1 MPRKPS
7 FQSHEKGALGLNSHL
22 VVAVVGVELPEAGG
36 SHNAETLMLGQIRK
50 SLSDH
55 EVILIEPR
63 KTHARPFEDFKRL
76 CGFLRSLY
84 VLWKSNPVVWAL
96 TRRFSWIPTS
106 KFEKDLIRKGVDLV
120 FFVGPYGRAIEL
132 RRIPFIATIWD
143 LGHRDLPE
151 LPEMAGNREF
161 ELREWA
167 IRNIATK
174 AAAIVVDSE
183 VTKAKLKTNYGI
195 VDSKIHS
202 LPFAPRSVGMPLKG
216 DRESFALYPA
226 HYWSHKNHIVL
237 FKAMAQLLSENKK
250 PRQLKLTGQDR
261 GNLTFL
267 MEKTKE
273 LGLSS
278 YVEFLGFIPKPELHT
293 LYQQAAIVVM
303 PSLLGP
309 TNLPPLESLLRGC
322 PVAVTPGARAN
333 LGNWPGVIE
342 LEGSDIRG
350 WSTLFDE
357 SVEMP
362 VVDISLVQSHLSKL
376 EASNIESLN
385 SLFMSFKLIKDTY
398 S

>member
-1 MPRKPS
+1 MPKKPS
-7 FQSHEKGALGLNSHL
+7 FQSHGKGALMLNSNL

-63 KTHARPFEDFKRL
+63 KIHVRPIEDFKRF

-106 KFEKDLIRKGVDLV
+106 KFEKGLIRKGVDLV
-120 FFVGPYGRAIEL
+120 FFVGPYGRAVEL
-132 RRIPFIATIWD
+132 KRIPFIATIWD

-195 VDSKIHS
+195 MDSKIHS
-202 LPFAPRSVGMPLKG
+202 LPFAPRLAGMPLKG
-216 DRESFALYPA
+216 DRDSFALYPA

-237 FKAMAQLLSENKK
+237 FKAMAKLLSENKK
-250 PRQLKLTGQDR
+250 PRKLKLTGQDR

-273 LGLSS
+273 LGLSN
-278 YVEFLGFIPKPELHT
+278 YVEFLGFIPKSELHT
-293 LYQQAAIVVM
+293 LYQRAAIVVM

-309 TNLPPLESLLRGC
+309 TNLPPLESLLMGC

-333 LGNWPGVIE
+333 LGNWQGVLE
-342 LEGSDIRG
+342 LEGSDIHG
-350 WSTLFDE
+350 WSSLFDE
-357 SVEMP
+357 SVELP
-362 VVDISLVQSHLSKL
+362 VVDISLIQSHLSKL
-376 EASNIESLN
+376 ETSNIESLN
-385 SLFMSFKLIKDTY
+385 SLFVSIKLMKDTY

>member
-7 FQSHEKGALGLNSHL
+7 FQSHKKGELVLNSHL

-63 KTHARPFEDFKRL
+63 KTHARLFVDFKRL

-84 VLWKSNPVVWAL
+84 VLWKFNPVVWAL

-120 FFVGPYGRAIEL
+120 FFVGPYGRAMEL
-132 RRIPFIATIWD
+132 KRIPFIATIWD

-357 SVEMP
+357 SVAMP
-362 VVDISLVQSHLSKL
+362 VVDTSLIQSHLSKL

-385 SLFMSFKLIKDTY
+385 SLFLSFKLMKDTY

>member
-1 MPRKPS
+1 V
-7 FQSHEKGALGLNSHL
+7 LNSHL

-36 SHNAETLMLGQIRK
+36 AHNAETLMLGQIRK

-55 EVILIEPR
+55 EIIIIEPR
-63 KTHARPFEDFKRL
+63 KTYARPFEDIKRL

-84 VLWKSNPVVWAL
+84 ALWKSNPVVWAL
-96 TRRFSWIPTS
+96 AQRFSWIPTS
-106 KFEKDLIRKGVDLV
+106 KFERDLIQKGVDLV
-120 FFVGPYGRAIEL
+120 FFVGPYSRAIEL
-132 RRIPFIATIWD
+132 KRIPFIVTIWD

-151 LPEMAGNREF
+151 LPEMAENREF

-167 IRNIATK
+167 IRNIAKK
-174 AAAIVVDSE
+174 AAALVVDSE
-183 VTKAKLKTNYGI
+183 VTKAKLISNYAI
-195 VDSKIHS
+195 MDSKIHS
-202 LPFAPRSVGMPLKG
+202 LPFAPRSEEMQRKG

-237 FKAMAQLLSENKK
+237 FKAIAQLLSENRK

-267 MEKTKE
+267 LEKTKE
-273 LGLSS
+273 LGLSN

-322 PVAVTPGARAN
+322 PVAVTPCARAN

-342 LEGSDIRG
+342 LDGSDIRG

-357 SVEMP
+357 SVELP
-362 VVDISLVQSHLSKL
+362 VVDISLIQSHLSKL

-385 SLFMSFKLIKDTY
+385 SLFMSFKLMKDTY

>member
-1 MPRKPS
+1 MVSSR
-7 FQSHEKGALGLNSHL
+7 LI
-22 VVAVVGVELPEAGG
+22 VAVVGVEHPETGG
-36 SHNAETLMLGQIRK
+36 AYNAETLMLGQIKK
-50 SLSDH
+50 SLDEH
-55 EVILIEPR
+55 EIIIIKPR
-63 KTHARPFEDFKRL
+63 KKFARPIENFRRL
-76 CGFLRSLY
+76 SDFLRSLY
-84 VLWKSNPVVWAL
+84 FLSNSNPLIWL
-96 TRRFSWIPTS
+96 LSQRFYWIPPS

-132 RRIPFIATIWD
+132 KRIPFIATIWD

-278 YVEFLGFIPKPELHT
+278 YVEFLGFIPQPELHS

-362 VVDISLVQSHLSKL
+362 VVDTSLVQSHLSKL